1 MGRGGHIPEEILLSP
16 DNPRLAGYEPVS
28 GQDDD
33 RYTPYVHY
41 TVYSTAQFDLYCQ
54 TGLKKPKIF
63 QLHSK
68 DCSYVL
74 KI

>member
-41 TVYSTAQFDLYCQ
+41 TVQHNSICIA
-54 TGLKKPKIF
+54 KPDFKNQRFFNCIVKI
-63 QLHSK
+63 
-68 DCSYVL
+68 VL
-74 KI
+74 MY

>member
-41 TVYSTAQFDLYCQ
+41 TVQHNSICIAKPDLKNQRFFNCIV
-54 TGLKKPKIF
+54 KI
-63 QLHSK
+63 
-68 DCSYVL
+68 VL
-74 KI
+74 MY